1 MSNSNFDIQHLQQ
14 ELLDL
19 FELDT
24 EKYLQ
29 LYEEKVQQLNAE
41 SWKDDIQ
48 QIYRC
53 VHTIKGGAVTVG
65 AEPLVQ
71 VAAVLEDLLSD
82 LRYIDLAPPLQDG
95 KLKQILTESG
105 ELLVGSIRILEVPS
119 ASIARIQDLRTE
131 VQARFLPE
139 WNEYSQLH
147 QEFAEQGFALMV
159 LDLEMGL
166 EMLTLDSQIPNS
178 TIEIAR
184 QTIQQLQEI
193 GVDLR
198 LGKDWDE
205 TIAQSKLLFE
215 HVKADYW
222 LAHWANY
229 LKSLKECAKHG
240 GIVTKRSPV
249 PYIIPEHSAISLP
262 KQETAKQ
269 EIPNAIQLDTSKGSD
284 PVPFAKMNSEQPDR
298 PENNTTTDSLEQE
311 LLDLFYLDTQKDLQ
325 LYVDT
330 VAQLNAASWTQDIQ
344 QLYRS
349 VHTIKGGSVTVGAER
364 ILEIATVL
372 EDLLSDLRHLEIAPS
387 LTDGKLQQ
395 ILNETGELLIGSLQS
410 TDAHSSSN
418 AIQRIQ
424 LLHEGIKQ
432 DYLSEWNEQKQ
443 LYREFAEQGFD
454 LVVLELEM
462 AIEQLPAS
470 GNVPLDT
477 IETAQQTLAQL
488 AEIGT
493 DLGFAAEWQD
503 RLLPQGQ
510 TLIANSDAAVWVEQW
525 MPYLRSLK
533 AAAKLGGYSPKPPSQ
548 VAEPVVVKTP
558 KPQESTPS
566 TSPALPSK
574 ETRAPEKKAPAAIVA
589 TSTANIQIPVPLE
602 RLDRSSQHL
611 IETLMAARA
620 TQGFYQSVQTNLMP
634 LVALAQDSVQYIG
647 QLRDVQ
653 DDYALSEASNSQDGL
668 KVERYRQGYL
678 AINRLLEISLRL
690 IELGAETG
698 EASRRTAESLQK
710 LDVSLR
716 SLQQTL
722 EESRLLPFEALSFR
736 ARGILR
742 DLTTR
747 IGKPAQMSVRGEKL
761 ELDAGTLRN
770 LEPILLHLIRNAYD
784 HGLEDRDDRKSKGK
798 PEQGNIEISLLRR
811 GNVFLL
817 EVKDDGKGID
827 PAKIRNIAQANG
839 LSLTDT
845 STSARLLDVIC
856 QPGFTSAQTITDI
869 SGRGVGMDVVAS
881 QVTTL
886 GGQLRLHSEI
896 DVGTTFT
903 LQIPVPQLFVRCM
916 LLQAGDRIFAIP
928 TAEVFTTM
936 LLGDLLWKQ
945 VDPQDNHPYNFIISE
960 NTGEIP
966 ALDLS
971 QYWHSS
977 TAGRPVL
984 PNAIAVRAKRLESDR
999 GVWLVADNLM
1009 GQSDLLVNPLPHPL
1023 IAPAGIVGV
1032 SLTSEGKLIP
1042 VIDALSL
1049 IDALLL
1055 ESHSGESTS
1064 MRIDSPMQ
1072 AISGTTSELIARQIV
1087 VVDDAALM
1095 RRRIES
1101 SLSSQGYNVRTCS
1114 DGQEAWEWLQAQVQ
1128 PSILITDI
1136 EMPRMDG
1143 FTLIDRCRQA
1153 GMDMP
1158 ILVISSRLAEE
1169 WSRETQ
1175 RLGAT
1180 DYLTKGFTTAE
1191 LLQKVESLLEQAGS
1205 RQPLG
1210 V

>member
-1 MSNSNFDIQHLQQ
+1 MSNNFDIQQLQQ

-65 AEPLVQ
+65 AEPLLE
-71 VAAVLEDLLSD
+71 VATVLEDLLSD
-82 LRYIDLAPPLQDG
+82 LRYIDLAPPLKDG

-105 ELLVGSIRILEVPS
+105 EFLVGSIRMSAVPS
-119 ASIARIQDLRTE
+119 AAIARIQDLRKE
-131 VQARFLPE
+131 VQTRFLPE

-147 QEFAEQGFALMV
+147 QEFAEQGFDLMV
-159 LDLEMGL
+159 LDLEMAL
-166 EMLTLDSQIPNS
+166 ETLPLNGQIPHA
-178 TIEIAR
+178 TLAIAK

-198 LGKDWDE
+198 LGKGWDQ
-205 TIAQSKLLFE
+205 TIAQSQLLFE
-215 HVKADYW
+215 QPQANFWV
-222 LAHWANY
+222 AHWGNY

-240 GIVTKRSPV
+240 GIFTKRSPS
-249 PYIIPEHSAISLP
+249 PYKIPEHVAKPLP
-262 KQETAKQ
+262 
-269 EIPNAIQLDTSKGSD
+269 NSSNTSEEL
-284 PVPFAKMNSEQPDR
+284 A
-298 PENNTTTDSLEQE
+298 TTDSLEQE

-330 VAQLNAASWTQDIQ
+330 VAQLKAESWTKDIQ

-372 EDLLSDLRHLEIAPS
+372 EDLLSDLRFLEISPPLA
-387 LTDGKLQQ
+387 DGKLQK
-395 ILNETGELLIGSLQS
+395 ILTETGELLIGSLQS
-410 TDAHSSSN
+410 THAQSSSN

-424 LLHEGIKQ
+424 LLHEGVKR
-432 DYLSEWNEQKQ
+432 DYLSGWNEQKQ

-470 GNVPLDT
+470 GNVPLGT
-477 IETAQQTLAQL
+477 VETAQQTLAQL

-493 DLGFAAEWQD
+493 DLGFAAEWQNQ
-503 RLLPQGQ
+503 LLLKGQ
-510 TLIANSDAAVWVEQW
+510 TLIANANVTAWAEQW

-533 AAAKLGGYSPKPPSQ
+533 EAAKLGGRSPKSPAP
-548 VAEPVVVKTP
+548 VAQPVVP
-558 KPQESTPS
+558 KAQD
-566 TSPALPSK
+566 SPKDPVPSK
-574 ETRAPEKKAPAAIVA
+574 KSAKKKAPTSPTSPTT

-602 RLDRSSQHL
+602 RLDRSSQYL
-611 IETLMAARA
+611 VETLMAARS
-620 TQGFYQSVQTNLMP
+620 TQGFYQSVQANLMP

-653 DDYALSEASNSQDGL
+653 DDYALSEVSNSQDGL

-698 EASRRTAESLQK
+698 EASRRTTESLQK

-747 IGKPAQMSVRGEKL
+747 IGKPAEMFVRGEKL
-761 ELDAGTLRN
+761 ELDAGTLRK
-770 LEPILLHLIRNAYD
+770 LEPILLHLLRNAYD
-784 HGLEDRDDRKSKGK
+784 HGLESREERARKGK
-798 PEQGNIEISLLRR
+798 PEQGKLEIALVRR

-827 PAKIRNIAQANG
+827 PEQIRSIAQAKG
-839 LSLTDT
+839 LPLTDT
-845 STSARLLDVIC
+845 TTPSRLLDVIS
-856 QPGFTSAQTITDI
+856 QPGFTSAQVVTNI
-869 SGRGVGMDVVAS
+869 SGRGVGMDVVAN
-881 QVTTL
+881 QVTAL

-896 DVGTTFT
+896 GVGTTFT
-903 LQIPVPQLFVRCM
+903 IQIPVPQLFVRCM
-916 LLQAGDRIFAIP
+916 LLQTGDRVFAIP

-936 LLGDLLWKQ
+936 LLGDLLWKR
-945 VDPQDNHPYNFIISE
+945 VDASQNKPYTLTISE
-960 NTGEIP
+960 NAGETP

-971 QYWHSS
+971 QYWFGD
-977 TAGRPVL
+977 AEVRPVL
-984 PNAIAVRAKRLESDR
+984 PNAIAVRAKRLDSDR
-999 GVWLVADNLM
+999 GVWFVADALM
-1009 GQSDLLVNPLPHPL
+1009 GQSDLLVNPLPSPL
-1023 IAPAGIVGV
+1023 IAPAGMVGV
-1032 SLTSEGKLIP
+1032 SLTSEGKIIP
-1042 VIDALSL
+1042 VLDVLSL
-1049 IDALLL
+1049 IDALLV
-1055 ESHSGESTS
+1055 ESHAGAAAIASMDKPIQTDAIASG
-1064 MRIDSPMQ
+1064 
-1072 AISGTTSELIARQIV
+1072 GLVGRQIV

-1114 DGQEAWEWLQAQVQ
+1114 DGQEAWEWLQIHTQ
-1128 PSILITDI
+1128 PSVLITDI

-1143 FTLIDRCRQA
+1143 FTLIDQCRQA

-1180 DYLTKGFTTAE
+1180 DYLTKGFATPE
-1191 LLQKVESLLEQAGS
+1191 LLQKVASLLEQSSS